1 MFRGDDYLKK
11 KNAVKYV
18 VFSLI
23 MVLSLFLFGCVE
35 ESSLIPKE
43 DGAKGNGK
51 LQVHFI
57 DVGQGDGILVEYEN
71 NYMLID
77 GGPNASADKLV
88 SYLKEEGVK
97 KIDYLIATHPHED
110 HIGGTDVVIDN
121 FDIGKMYMP
130 KATANTK
137 TFKDVVASMK
147 KKNLKATVPTPGETF
162 KLGDAEVLILAPN
175 SSTYENTNNYSI
187 GLKVTYGDNSFLFTG
202 DAEILAEKE
211 IIKNGLDIKADV
223 IKLGHHGSR
232 TSSSAA
238 FLKEV
243 NPQYGVITL
252 GKGNDYGH
260 PHKEVMDRVKN
271 MGIKIYRVDEAG
283 DIIATSDGQNIK
295 FNVAEG
301 SYKTGRK

>member
-1 MFRGDDYLKK
+1 MKK
-11 KNAVKYV
+11 KNAAKYI
-18 VFSLI
+18 VFGLI
-23 MVLSLFLFGCVE
+23 MVFSLFLFGCVE
-35 ESSLIPKE
+35 EIDLIFEK

-57 DVGQGDGILVEYEN
+57 DVGQGDSILVQYEN

-77 GGPNASADKLV
+77 GGPNASADKVL
-88 SYLKEEGVK
+88 SYLKKTGVE

-110 HIGGTDVVIDN
+110 HIGGIDVVIDN
-121 FDIGKMYMP
+121 YDIGKMYMP

-147 KKNLKATVPTPGETF
+147 KKNLKATAPKPGETF
-162 KLGDAEVLILAPN
+162 KLGDAEVLLLAPN

-187 GLKVTYGDNSFLFTG
+187 ALKVTYGDNSFLFTG
-202 DAEILAEKE
+202 DAETLAEKE
-211 IIKNGLDIKADV
+211 IIKNGFDIKADV
-223 IKLGHHGSR
+223 IKLGHHGSK

-243 NPQYGVITL
+243 NPEYGVITL

-260 PHKEVMDRVKN
+260 PHKEVMDRVEK

-283 DIIATSDGQNIK
+283 DIIATSDGKNIK
-295 FNVAEG
+295 FNVVEG
-301 SYKTGRK
+301 SYKTGKK

>member
-11 KNAVKYV
+11 KNAAKYI
-18 VFSLI
+18 VFGLI

-35 ESSLIPKE
+35 EIDLIFE
-43 DGAKGNGK
+43 NDGAKGNGK

-57 DVGQGDGILVEYEN
+57 DVGQGDSILVQYEN

-77 GGPNASADKLV
+77 GGPNASADKVL
-88 SYLKEEGVK
+88 SYLKKAEVE

-110 HIGGTDVVIDN
+110 HIGGIDVVIDN

-147 KKNLKATVPTPGETF
+147 NKNLKATAPTPGETF

-187 GLKVTYGDNSFLFTG
+187 ALKVTYGDNSFLFTG
-202 DAEILAEKE
+202 DAETLSEKE
-211 IIKNGLDIKADV
+211 IIKKGFDIKADV
-223 IKLGHHGSR
+223 IKLGHHGSK

-243 NPQYGVITL
+243 NPEYGVITL

-260 PHKEVMDRVKN
+260 PHKEVMDRVEK

-283 DIIATSDGQNIK
+283 DIIATSDGKNIK
-295 FNVAEG
+295 FNVPEG
-301 SYKTGRK
+301 SYKTGKK